1 MERKKNPISK
11 IIFLLIVISVIFIG
25 ILKVSYDNAITKP
38 NSENS
43 EKILFEV
50 KSGESVDNILR
61 NLIEKDLLKEKYFYY
76 TKIFLKINNL
86 APKLQAGVYEIPMD
100 LNIIQLIDT
109 LQDGKNQD
117 IWVTIPEGLRKDE
130 IATILE
136 RELTKNSKNNFSK
149 TEFLNLTTDS
159 TFIASLDLVEG
170 VNDLEGFLYPDKY
183 AFPIDTNARSVIEKM
198 ISNFKTRT
206 GGKYTY
212 QDIIF
217 ASIVEREGYNSS
229 DKPIIAGIIIKRLAE
244 GWLLQTDATLLYPVK
259 DWKHVITQK
268 DKDDNNPYNT
278 YKNVG
283 LPPTPICNPGLES
296 IKAVQNPTKT
306 EYYYYI
312 HDNDGNPHYG
322 RTLDEHNKNVQKYLR

>member
-11 IIFLLIVISVIFIG
+11 IIFLLIVISVIFTG

-206 GGKYTY
+206 DGKYTY